1 VLQQFGSMAQ
11 TVAEHVASLHEG
23 LLCGVQQQLGSLAKA
38 VDHSAAV
45 SAAMHNPVV
54 PARLRIGTASL

>member
-1 VLQQFGSMAQ
+1 MAQ

-54 PARLRIGTASL
+54 PARLHIGTASL